1 MKKLLIIL
9 FFVFTNSF
17 AQTSFVID
25 KKGTK
30 TFVRPELTD
39 VILIDKRI
47 SYVTVGKSWEK
58 YLKFEDLDYAV
69 IGSSLLKSFHL
80 NQKKKSNVY
89 FVYAEKEDKK
99 LVGYAVT
106 VTVSSTNSSLSSSK
120 TYYELYV
127 IDNNEMVIDEIAVT
141 SGNSKSKIEDRTKI
155 APMIRKHFSDC
166 PEVISK
172 LDKYDENDEK
182 SSTVLNF
189 IFDTEYINCK

>member
-9 FFVFTNSF
+9 LFVFTGSF
-17 AQTSFVID
+17 AQTSYIVD

-30 TFVRPELTD
+30 TLVRPERTE

-47 SYVTVGKSWEK
+47 SYAVIGKSWEK
-58 YLKFEDLDYAV
+58 YIKFEDLDYAV
-69 IGSSLLKSFHL
+69 IGSSVLKSFHL

-89 FVYAEKEDKK
+89 FVFGEKEDKK
-99 LVGYAVT
+99 LIGAAIT
-106 VTVSSTNSSLSSSK
+106 VTTTHGSLSSSR

-127 IDNNEMVIDEIAVT
+127 IDANETVVDEVDAS

-166 PEVISK
+166 PEVIAK
-172 LDKYDENDEK
+172 LEKYDIADEK
-182 SSTVLNF
+182 NASILNF
-189 IFDTEYINCK
+189 FFDTEYINCK

>member
-9 FFVFTNSF
+9 LFVFTGSF
-17 AQTSFVID
+17 AQTSYIVD

-30 TFVRPELTD
+30 TLVRPERTE

-47 SYVTVGKSWEK
+47 SYAVIGKSWEK
-58 YLKFEDLDYAV
+58 YIKFEDLDYAV
-69 IGSSLLKSFHL
+69 IGSSVLKSFHL

-89 FVYAEKEDKK
+89 FVFGEKEDKK
-99 LVGYAVT
+99 LIGVAIT
-106 VTVSSTNSSLSSSK
+106 VTTTHGSLSSSR

-127 IDNNEMVIDEIAVT
+127 IDANETVLDEVDAS

-166 PEVISK
+166 PEVIAK
-172 LDKYDENDEK
+172 LEKYDIADEK
-182 SSTVLNF
+182 NASILNF
-189 IFDTEYINCK
+189 FFDTEYINCK

>member
-9 FFVFTNSF
+9 LFVFTGSF
-17 AQTSFVID
+17 AQTSYIVD

-30 TFVRPELTD
+30 TLVRPERTE

-47 SYVTVGKSWEK
+47 SYAVIGKSWEK
-58 YLKFEDLDYAV
+58 YIKFEDLDYAV
-69 IGSSLLKSFHL
+69 IGSSVLKSFHL

-89 FVYAEKEDKK
+89 FVFGEKEDKK
-99 LVGYAVT
+99 LIGAAIT
-106 VTVSSTNSSLSSSK
+106 VTTTHGSLSSSR

-127 IDNNEMVIDEIAVT
+127 IDANETVLDEVDAS

-166 PEVISK
+166 PEVIAK
-172 LDKYDENDEK
+172 LEKYDIADEK
-182 SSTVLNF
+182 NASILNF
-189 IFDTEYINCK
+189 FFDTEYINCK